1 MARWNTAQVFIN
13 ETLGGTYDMDGYPTE
28 QKYQCWDYGDYFWVN
43 QVGRA
48 LITKP
53 GGHGSARDCWL
64 VSRIAN
70 AGSDFILIT
79 DKKQL
84 AVGDWCVFNNGGDG
98 HIGIIKSIIKVGE
111 LVILQGENQG
121 SIRVN
126 AIQRNLSDFLGAFRY
141 KGWQNAAQPV
151 TKKKTDTEIAKE
163 VIKGLWGNG
172 DERKQRLTKAGY
184 NYNTIQGIVNQMLAP
199 KPNKKS
205 NETIAKEVIKGLW
218 GNGEERKQRL
228 TKAGYNYNTIQ
239 GIVNQM
245 LR

>member
-1 MARWNTAQVFIN
+1 MARWDTAQAFIDV
-13 ETLGGTYDMDGYPTE
+13 TLGGAYDMDGYPRT

-53 GGHGSARDCWL
+53 GGYGSVRDCWI
-64 VSRIAN
+64 VSRTVN
-70 AGSDFILIT
+70 AGNDFILIT

-84 AVGDWCVFNNGGDG
+84 AVGDWCIFNGDDG
-98 HIGIIKSIIKVGE
+98 HIGIVREIIKPGE
-111 LVILQGENQG
+111 QIILQGENQG

-126 AIQRNLSDFLGAFRY
+126 AIQRSLSDFLGAFRY
-141 KGWQNAAQPV
+141 KGWQKAAQPV
-151 TKKKTDTEIAKE
+151 VKKKTDTE
-163 VIKGLWGNG
+163 
-172 DERKQRLTKAGY
+172 
-184 NYNTIQGIVNQMLAP
+184 
-199 KPNKKS
+199 
-205 NETIAKEVIKGLW
+205 IAKEVIKGLW

-245 LR
+245 LAPNNSKKSNETIAREVIKGLWGNGEERKQRLTKAGYNYNTVQGIVNQMLR

>member
-1 MARWNTAQVFIN
+1 MARWNTAQSFIN
-13 ETLGGTYDMDGYPTE
+13 ETLGGAFDMDGYPIG

-53 GGHGSARDCWL
+53 GGYGSVRDCWK
-64 VSRIAN
+64 VSRTVN
-70 AGSDFILIT
+70 AGNDFILIT

-84 AVGDWCVFNNGGDG
+84 AVGDWCIFNNGDDG
-98 HIGIIKSIIKVGE
+98 HIGIIKSIIKPGE

-126 AIQRNLSDFLGAFRY
+126 AVQRGLSDFLGAFRY
-141 KGWQNAAQPV
+141 KGWQKTTQPV

-172 DERKQRLTKAGY
+172 SERKQRLEKAGY
-184 NYNTIQGIVNQMLAP
+184 NYNSIQSIVN
-199 KPNKKS
+199 
-205 NETIAKEVIKGLW
+205 
-218 GNGEERKQRL
+218 RL
-228 TKAGYNYNTIQ
+228 LK
-239 GIVNQM
+239 
-245 LR
+245 